1 MYFTFFFKKEISL
14 TVESPVNRV
23 RQAIMANIENK
34 KEFFGKETQKVFC
47 GEEKDGVLSLDLNY
61 QYFHKFSPFRRFEC
75 ELSGDNDNNEKCT
88 VNLTFKND
96 FFFFGIFM
104 LLPFFAYGFQSK
116 KWKTSA
122 AAIVILFVIM
132 TFTFNIKINKCMDEI
147 EYILEKVSKNAT
159 I

>member
-1 MYFTFFFKKEISL
+1 MYFTLACKKEISL
-14 TVESPVNRV
+14 TVESPVNIV
-23 RQAIMANIENK
+23 RQTIMANIENK
-34 KEFFGKETQKVFC
+34 KEFLGKDPQKVFC

-75 ELSGDNDNNEKCT
+75 EFSGDNEKCT
-88 VNLTFKND
+88 VKLTFKND
-96 FFFFGIFM
+96 FFFFGVFM

-116 KWKTSA
+116 KRNTSA

>member
-14 TVESPVNRV
+14 TVESPVSIV

-34 KEFFGKETQKVFC
+34 KEFFGKDPQKVFC

-75 ELSGDNDNNEKCT
+75 ELSGDDEKCT
-88 VNLTFKND
+88 VKLTFRND
-96 FFFFGIFM
+96 FFFFGVFM
-104 LLPFFAYGFQSK
+104 LLPFFAYSFQSK
-116 KWKTSA
+116 KWNTSA

-147 EYILEKVSKNAT
+147 EYILEKLLYTVEEDNE
-159 I
+159 